1 MIGNF
6 LVIMQNIILPVFII
20 ILIGVI
26 LQRKFSLDL
35 NTLAK
40 LNLYFFVPGIIFVK
54 LYEAD
59 YSGNM
64 DLLFWVILFNVIF
77 LSIILAIGWI
87 TAAFMPLSREGKTV
101 MSNSIAFYN
110 SGNYGLPVNSLAFK
124 NDPFAMSV
132 QIIVLLMQN
141 LLTFTYGVF
150 LMRSIKGS
158 KLQALLGYFK
168 MPLFYAIVV
177 AVFLNV
183 MDWKLP
189 APIWTSA
196 QFISDGLI
204 AVALVTLGAQV
215 ANLNLRFIEWKIW
228 LSVVLRLVVGPAIGL
243 VIILL
248 LGIDGVIA
256 QALFIS
262 TAMPTSVNSAIIA
275 QEYDNEP
282 EFAARIVL
290 LSTIMSAFTVT
301 AVIYL
306 AQQLF

>member
-1 MIGNF
+1 MI
-6 LVIMQNIILPVFII
+6 IMQNIVLPVFII

-26 LQRKFSLDL
+26 LQRKFNLDL

-40 LNLYFFVPGIIFVK
+40 LNLYFFVPSIIFVK
-54 LYEAD
+54 LYEASYED
-59 YSGNM
+59 NM
-64 DLLFWVILFNVIF
+64 DLLFWVILFNLIF
-77 LSIILAIGWI
+77 IAIMLTIGWI
-87 TAAFMPLSREGKTV
+87 TASIMPLSREGRTV
-101 MSNSIAFYN
+101 VSNSIAFYN
-110 SGNYGLPVNSLAFK
+110 SGNYGLPVNGLAFK

-150 LMRSIKGS
+150 LMRSVKGS

-168 MPLFYAIVV
+168 MPLFYAIIV
-177 AVFLNV
+177 AAFLNV
-183 MDWKLP
+183 MDWKMP
-189 APIWTSA
+189 TPIWTSA
-196 QFISDGLI
+196 QFISDGMI
-204 AVALVTLGAQV
+204 AVALITLGAQV
-215 ANLNLRFIEWKIW
+215 ASLSLRQIDWKIW
-228 LSVVLRLVVGPAIGL
+228 ISVILRLIVGPAIGL
-243 VIILL
+243 GLIYL
-248 LGIDGVIA
+248 LGIKGIIA
-256 QALFIS
+256 QALLIS

-290 LSTIMSAFTVT
+290 LSTIMSAVTVT